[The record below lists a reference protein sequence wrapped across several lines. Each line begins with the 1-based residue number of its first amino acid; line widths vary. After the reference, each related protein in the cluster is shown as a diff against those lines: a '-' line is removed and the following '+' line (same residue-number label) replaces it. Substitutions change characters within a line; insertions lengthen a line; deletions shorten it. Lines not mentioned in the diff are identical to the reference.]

1 MKAELLDLPADVM
14 DLERAEGVAGRL
26 EDLLFDIAWIFSRT
40 DLWGR
45 AGVCVR
51 GLLAP
56 LSRKNGWRICEYIG
70 EDTLWGQQHLLD
82 RAVWDADALRDFT
95 RRYVIAGLEDDGA
108 GAGPGGAGVLVV
120 DETGF
125 AKRGNASAG
134 VARRYCGALVEF
146 SLARRGGAGR
156 LGERHRPGS
165 DRPGAVLAPRVD
177 KGP

>member
-1 MKAELLDLPADVM
+1 MRCGPGIGVLWSDRCCVSY
-14 DLERAEGVAGRL
+14 LEAGSWWRWRAGRKRPL
-26 EDLLFDIAWIFSRT
+26 VRL
-40 DLWGR
+40 GR
-45 AGVCVR
+45 VCAGRVGDDR
-51 GLLAP
+51 RAP
-56 LSRKNGWRICEYIG
+56 LAA
-70 EDTLWGQQHLLD
+70 GQAREASLD
-82 RAVWDADALRDFT
+82 AVGKLCPRGALATGR
-95 RRYVIAGLEDDGA
+95 
-108 GAGPGGAGVLVV
+108 GPGPVGAGVLVV

-165 DRPGAVLAPRVD
+165 DRPGAVPAPRVD